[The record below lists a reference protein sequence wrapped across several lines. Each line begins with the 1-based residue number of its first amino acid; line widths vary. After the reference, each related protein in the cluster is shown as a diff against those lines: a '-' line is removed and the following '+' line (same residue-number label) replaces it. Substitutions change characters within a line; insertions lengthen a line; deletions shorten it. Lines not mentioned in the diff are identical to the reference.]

1 MPWAS
6 QAHAHDDESTEPTDT
21 QRAGGR
27 LVLRLRS
34 VQETIGGGRNGDGRA
49 RRSEGGARVGPN
61 NNVKVNVNVNV
72 EFKVTLHEQVRW
84 GIFLTETTKIPRL
97 FVDSFQAFVGDFVR
111 RPSTAATPLTPP
123 GPGYFRP

>member
-1 MPWAS
+1 MPWAG
-6 QAHAHDDESTEPTDT
+6 QAHAHDDESTEPADT
-21 QRAGGR
+21 QRADGR

-61 NNVKVNVNVNV
+61 NNVNVNVNV

-123 GPGYFRP
+123 GPGYFCP